1 MFRCP
6 YNRPR
11 TPAFRTF
18 TPTDIFPLGHLPLGH
33 SPPVALLAR
42 SVHAAGM
49 VTDKNNRPL
58 ILKNVCK
65 AKFQITTHI
74 KAINGNRLIISTI
87 TEMQSRAFA
96 SVCVL

>member
-1 MFRCP
+1 MQP
-6 YNRPR
+6 
-11 TPAFRTF
+11 
-18 TPTDIFPLGHLPLGH
+18 
-33 SPPVALLAR
+33 
-42 SVHAAGM
+42 